1 MNRRCREPRPPSRH
15 LVADRHAGH
24 AGNPGGGPD
33 AETHFRVKVVSEEFT
48 GRAKV
53 QRHRLVYGLLKE
65 ELEAGVHALA
75 LKTKTPEEDGG

>member
-1 MNRRCREPRPPSRH
+1 M
-15 LVADRHAGH
+15 
-24 AGNPGGGPD
+24 
-33 AETHFRVKVVSEEFT
+33 KVVSEEFT